1 MNKIVV
7 LKTASE
13 TVENT
18 KFLYQLSQNYPSPCG
33 KAGGVCLPGSTIYI
47 DINSLAFQPR
57 LGVWHP
63 ICTKACARR
72 FWCIGPRVRRT
83 WRQRAPARI
92 KSLLR
97 RKFKGTQFNHAKACW
112 SGAPKTLPQK
122 FGGSFIMNTRF
133 LVSLPLAAVL

>member
-63 ICTKACARR
+63 ICTKGLCPQVLVHWPEGQAYVASARAGKNQ
-72 FWCIGPRVRRT
+72 I
-83 WRQRAPARI
+83 
-92 KSLLR
+92 
-97 RKFKGTQFNHAKACW
+97 
-112 SGAPKTLPQK
+112 
-122 FGGSFIMNTRF
+122 
-133 LVSLPLAAVL
+133 LASS